1 MTADQ
6 TEPQLYGVTAR
17 RQTLQAGLAQRGGFG
32 AWEVG
37 NVLALTH
44 DGQITT
50 LGEDRGMDPLQLI
63 ALVAG
68 SAVIAAAA
76 RRTPV
81 PAPLLLVTAG
91 LVAGYVPGVPS
102 YVLDPHIV
110 LPLLLPPLLHTAA
123 VDSSY
128 LDLRANARAVGLL
141 SVGYVLFATV
151 VVGYLAYLFIPD
163 LPLTAALV
171 LGAVIAP
178 PDAVAATAIARK
190 LGLPSRITT
199 ILQGESLVNDATAI
213 TAFKVAL
220 AAAVGEGASWA
231 GGIGEFALASLGGI
245 GIGLV
250 LMVPIHWLRTH
261 LREALL
267 QNTLSLL
274 IPFVAYAA
282 AEQVGASG
290 VLAVVVVGLYL
301 GHRSWQVDFATRLQ
315 EAAVW
320 KMVSFVLES
329 VVFALIGLQL
339 PYVLKGLG
347 SYGGMEVAGYAVGV
361 FVTVVAV
368 RYIWVFPATFV
379 PRVLSKRI
387 REREPETTWKAPLVV
402 GWAGMRGVVSLAI
415 AFSIP
420 LTLHDGE
427 DFPARN
433 LVLFL
438 TFTTVIGTLVVQGL
452 TLPTLIRVLKLP
464 GRDSYAETLA
474 EAQAQ
479 SRASVAAEQRLD
491 ELLADDRNALADP
504 LAERLRTVL
513 ERRRNSVWERLGTV
527 NELTGESAD
536 RTYQRLSRE
545 MIGAEREVFVTL
557 RDERRIDDEML
568 RTLLRRLDLE
578 EAAAYREE
586 SD

>member
-1 MTADQ
+1 MD
-6 TEPQLYGVTAR
+6 
-17 RQTLQAGLAQRGGFG
+17 
-32 AWEVG
+32 
-37 NVLALTH
+37 VL
-44 DGQITT
+44 
-50 LGEDRGMDPLQLI
+50 PLV

-68 SAVIAAAA
+68 SAAIAGAA

-91 LVAGYVPGVPS
+91 LIAAYIPGVPD
-102 YVLDPHIV
+102 YTLDPHIV
-110 LPLLLPPLLHTAA
+110 LPLLLPPLLYTAA

-128 LDLRANARAVGLL
+128 LDLRANIRPVALL

-151 VVGYLAYLFIPD
+151 VVGYLAYLLVPD
-163 LPLTAALV
+163 LPLTTALV
-171 LGAVIAP
+171 LGAVVAP

-220 AAAVGEGASWA
+220 AAAVGEGASW
-231 GGIGEFALASLGGI
+231 GGGLAEFALASLGGV

-250 LMVPIHWLRTH
+250 LMVPLHWLRTH

-290 VLAVVVVGLYL
+290 VLAVVVVALYL

-320 KMVSFVLES
+320 KMVAFVLES
-329 VVFALIGLQL
+329 SVFALIGLQL
-339 PYVLKGLG
+339 PFVLKGLG
-347 SYGGMEVAGYAVGV
+347 EYGVGEALLYAVGV
-361 FVTVVAV
+361 FVTVVVV
-368 RYIWVFPATFV
+368 RYIWVYPATFL
-379 PRVLSKRI
+379 PRKLFPRI
-387 REREPETTWKAPLVV
+387 KEREPDTDWRSPLIV

-420 LTLHDGE
+420 LTMHD
-427 DFPARN
+427 DRPFPGRN

-452 TLPTLIRVLKLP
+452 TLPPLIRLLRIP
-464 GRDSYAETLA
+464 GRDVRAETLA

-479 SRASVAAEQRLD
+479 SEASRAAEQRLD
-491 ELLADDRNALADP
+491 ELLADRKNALPQP
-504 LAERLRTVL
+504 LAARLRAVL
-513 ERRRNSVWERLGTV
+513 ERRRNAVWERLGTV
-527 NELTGESAD
+527 NEVTGESAD
-536 RTYQRLSRE
+536 DTYRRLSGE
-545 MIGAEREVFVTL
+545 ILEAERAVFVEL
-557 RDERRIDDEML
+557 RDRRSIDDEMM

-578 EAAAYREE
+578 EASAYRE
-586 SD
+586 DTP